1 MSTQEVL
8 DHHLQAV
15 GAGDVTEILKD
26 YTDQSVV
33 IEPGGT
39 HRGRSELR
47 TFFTPLF
54 EGLFKP
60 GTYEFTMDR
69 ATVEGEVAYIVWHS
83 ENDGAKVSL
92 GTDTFVVRDGKIA
105 VQTFAAKID

>member
-1 MSTQEVL
+1 MSPQEVL
-8 DHHLQAV
+8 GHHLQAF
-15 GAGDVTEILKD
+15 GAGDVNEMLKD
-26 YTDQSVV
+26 YTDESVL

-39 HRGRSELR
+39 HRGRSQLR
-47 TFFTPLF
+47 SFFASHF

-83 ENDGAKVSL
+83 QHEGRTVSL